1 MQINDIVIW
10 AHSEC
15 KSNAALYAE
24 VKRIAEASGVG
35 VTMCLWDE
43 KPMDEVR
50 KVHGLEYI
58 KIGDDLQKGRNV
70 LTSHGGAGTTHVFC
84 VYQNSAV
91 WRQLIVEAKA
101 SGARV
106 VVSAEAP
113 CEMCVGLK
121 ALAKRVYYRF
131 VLPWRIRKVVKA
143 VDVFLNASGNSGIG
157 RLKRLGWAREKIV
170 PFGYASALMGEFR
183 VKSFELGVG
192 ESLRILHTGV
202 EEPYRGFETLEKAV
216 VILKKRGV
224 QVELRHTGGK
234 VAQEEMQGLYDWA
247 DVFVGCGLCEPWG
260 MRVNDAIHAG
270 LPVVVS
276 SGMSAKWLVEQFD
289 CGAVF
294 RRGDARELADILE
307 RMAKDIDYRKR
318 LVSGVAA
325 AHEAWTPE
333 ARAKVWLNEVLGA

>member
-1 MQINDIVIW
+1 MKSLVIW

-15 KSNAALYAE
+15 RSNAALYGE
-24 VKRIAEASGVG
+24 VKRLAEAMGVG

-58 KIGDDLQKGRNV
+58 KVGDDLEKGREV
-70 LTSHGGAGTTHVFC
+70 LSAHGGKGTVHVIC
-84 VYQNSAV
+84 VYQNSTV

-101 SGARV
+101 SGSRV

-131 VLPWRIRKVVKA
+131 VLPWRVRGCVKA
-143 VDVFLNASGNSGIG
+143 ADVFLNASGASGIG
-157 RLKRLGWAREKIV
+157 RLRRLGWAREKIV
-170 PFGYASALMGEFR
+170 PFGYASALTGEFR

-202 EEPYRGFETLEKAV
+202 EEAYRGVETLENAV
-216 VILKKRGV
+216 VMLKKRGV

-234 VAQEEMQGLYDWA
+234 VSEEEMQELYGWA

-270 LPVVVS
+270 LPIVVS
-276 SGMSAKWLVEQFD
+276 SGMGSKWLVEQFG

-294 RRGDARELADILE
+294 KRGDSKELADILE
-307 RMAKDIDYRKR
+307 RIANDSDYRKR
-318 LVSGVAA
+318 LLSGVLAT
-325 AHEAWTPE
+325 HEAWTPE
-333 ARAKVWLNEVLGA
+333 ARAKVWLDEVLRA

>member
-1 MQINDIVIW
+1 MKSLVIW

-15 KSNAALYAE
+15 RSNAALYGE
-24 VKRIAEASGVG
+24 VKRLAEARGGG

-58 KIGDDLQKGRNV
+58 KVGDDLEKGREM
-70 LTSHGGAGTTHVFC
+70 LAAHHGAGTTHVFC

-91 WRQLIVEAKA
+91 WRKLMVEAKA

-113 CEMCVGLK
+113 CEMCVGVK
-121 ALAKRVYYRF
+121 ALAKRAYYRF
-131 VLPWRIRKVVKA
+131 VLPWRVRRAVKA
-143 VDVFLNASGNSGIG
+143 ADVFLNASGNSGIG
-157 RLKRLGWAREKIV
+157 RLRRLGWAREKIV
-170 PFGYASALMGEFR
+170 PFGYASDFNHVEHVEQV
-183 VKSFELGVG
+183 VKSSVI
-192 ESLRILHTGV
+192 RVLHTGV

-216 VILKKRGV
+216 VMLKKRGV
-224 QVELRHTGGK
+224 LVELRHTGGK
-234 VAQEEMQGLYDWA
+234 VSEEELQKLYGWA

-276 SGMSAKWLVEQFD
+276 SGMGAKWLVEQFG
-289 CGAVF
+289 CGGVF
-294 RRGDARELADILE
+294 RRGDAKELADILE
-307 RMAKDIDYRKR
+307 RMANDIDYRKR
-318 LVSGVAA
+318 LIAGASA

-333 ARAKVWLNEVLGA
+333 ARAKVWLNEVLSA

>member
-1 MQINDIVIW
+1 MKELVIW

-15 KSNAALYAE
+15 RSNAALYGD
-24 VKRIAEASGVG
+24 VKRLAEARGVG

-43 KPMDEVR
+43 KPMDEIR

-58 KIGDDLQKGRNV
+58 KVGDDLQKGRNV
-70 LTSHGGAGTTHVFC
+70 LTAHGGKGTIHVFC

-121 ALAKRVYYRF
+121 ALAKRAYYRF
-131 VLPWRIRKVVKA
+131 VLPWRVRRVVKA
-143 VDVFLNASGNSGIG
+143 ADAFLNASGNSGLG
-157 RLKRLGWAREKIV
+157 RLRRIGWAREKIV
-170 PFGYASALMGEFR
+170 PFGYASDVSGEFR
-183 VKSFELGVG
+183 VKSLELGVG
-192 ESLRILHTGV
+192 DRELRVLHTGV
-202 EEPYRGFETLEKAV
+202 ETPYRGVETLLDAER
-216 VILKKRGV
+216 ILKRHGV
-224 QVELRHTGGK
+224 SLDVVRTHGTLPCG
-234 VAQEEMQGLYDWA
+234 EMERLYKWA

-270 LPVVVS
+270 LPIVVS
-276 SGMSAKWLVEQFD
+276 SGMGSKWIVEQFG

-294 RRGDARELADILE
+294 KRGDAKELADILE
-307 RMAKDIDYRKR
+307 RMAKDANYRKR
-318 LVSGVAA
+318 LVSGAA
-325 AHEAWTPE
+325 SAHEAWTPE
-333 ARAKVWLNEVLGA
+333 ARAKVWLNEVLSA

>member
-1 MQINDIVIW
+1 MKELVIW

-15 KSNAALYAE
+15 RSNAALYAE
-24 VKRIAEASGVG
+24 VKRLAEAQGLR

-58 KIGDDLQKGRNV
+58 KVGDDLQKGREE
-70 LTSHGGAGTTHVFC
+70 LTAHRGAGTTHVFC

-121 ALAKRVYYRF
+121 ALAKRAYYRF
-131 VLPWRIRKVVKA
+131 VLPWRVRRVVKA
-143 VDVFLNASGNSGIG
+143 ADVFLNASGNSGLG
-157 RLKRLGWAREKIV
+157 RLRRLGWAREKIV
-170 PFGYASALMGEFR
+170 PFGYASALTGEFR
-183 VKSFELGVG
+183 VKSFEFGVG
-192 ESLRILHTGV
+192 EPLRVLHTGV
-202 EEPYRGFETLEKAV
+202 ETPYRGFETLRKAV
-216 VILKKRGV
+216 AMLKGRGV

-234 VAQEEMQGLYDWA
+234 VAQEEMQKLYGWA

-270 LPVVVS
+270 LPIVIS
-276 SGMSAKWLVEQFD
+276 SGMGSKWLVEQFG

-294 RRGDARELADILE
+294 KKGDAMELADILE

-318 LVSGVAA
+318 LLSGVSA

-333 ARAKVWLNEVLGA
+333 ARAKVLLNEVLGA